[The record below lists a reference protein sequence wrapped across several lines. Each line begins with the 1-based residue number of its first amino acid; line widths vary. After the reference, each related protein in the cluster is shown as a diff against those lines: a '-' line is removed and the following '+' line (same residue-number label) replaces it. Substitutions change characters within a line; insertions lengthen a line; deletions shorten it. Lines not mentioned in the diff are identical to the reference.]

1 MISKDCDLAD
11 FAVALR
17 DKDYFEVIRLADIEA
32 TAAERLGLKSR
43 VDAERRRRCGK
54 EYAALLKHFISY
66 VRYGVVPRG
75 LSPRDLE
82 IFQSLTP
89 APPPRRGL

>member
-1 MISKDCDLAD
+1 MISNDCNLADLAG
-11 FAVALR
+11 ALR
-17 DKDYFEVIRLADIEA
+17 NKDYYEVIRLADREA
-32 TAAERLGLKSR
+32 TEAERIGLKGR
-43 VDAERRRRCGK
+43 VDAARRRRCGK
-54 EYAALLKHFISY
+54 EYAELLKHFIAY

-89 APPPRRGL
+89 ADRPRPRI